1 MLRTGKAGVLTN
13 CPTAAADHPH
23 VTTYG
28 YDELG
33 RNISSTDGRNKTTT
47 RAFDAAGQVIK
58 TTKPGGVVSSLS
70 YDAMGRVIKTVQ
82 AAGSDVERTSTTA
95 FDIAPGSSGCPVS
108 AAYCV
113 ISTDAVGHR
122 TVNSYSAAN
131 RLLATVAPGGTTR
144 LDWDRGRV
152 ARKTDPDGRPT
163 EYSYD
168 DAGRSIEVDYSDAAT
183 ADVFYAY
190 DALGR
195 RAMMDD
201 GTGSTEYEYD
211 AASRPTAITSPE
223 GTVRVTY
230 DASGQMASTIYPD
243 GSEVQRRYDPQAR
256 LASVTDWAGRTTAFS
271 YDADGNVVE
280 TAYPNASK
288 VTSRFD
294 ATGNLSGT
302 AVIPTVGTGVE
313 LDLTRDEQGRLSRED
328 QSGSAADASYA
339 YDEMDVLTR
348 STRGTASHTF
358 STDPAGALLELGATT
373 MAYGSDRQLR
383 SATTAASV
391 TNYSFSPNGERTRGV
406 EANGHRH

>member
-1 MLRTGKAGVLTN
+1 MLTN
-13 CPTAAADHPH
+13 CQTAAADHPH

-28 YDELG
+28 YDALG
-33 RNISSTDGRNKTTT
+33 RNISSTDGRNKTKT

-168 DAGRSIEVDYSDAAT
+168 DAGRLIEVDYSDAAT

-201 GTGSTEYEYD
+201 GTGRRSMST
-211 AASRPTAITSPE
+211 T
-223 GTVRVTY
+223 
-230 DASGQMASTIYPD
+230 
-243 GSEVQRRYDPQAR
+243 PQA
-256 LASVTDWAGRTTAFS
+256 
-271 YDADGNVVE
+271 
-280 TAYPNASK
+280 
-288 VTSRFD
+288 
-294 ATGNLSGT
+294 
-302 AVIPTVGTGVE
+302 
-313 LDLTRDEQGRLSRED
+313 
-328 QSGSAADASYA
+328 
-339 YDEMDVLTR
+339 
-348 STRGTASHTF
+348 
-358 STDPAGALLELGATT
+358 DPPPSPRPRALYE
-373 MAYGSDRQLR
+373 
-383 SATTAASV
+383 
-391 TNYSFSPNGERTRGV
+391 
-406 EANGHRH
+406 